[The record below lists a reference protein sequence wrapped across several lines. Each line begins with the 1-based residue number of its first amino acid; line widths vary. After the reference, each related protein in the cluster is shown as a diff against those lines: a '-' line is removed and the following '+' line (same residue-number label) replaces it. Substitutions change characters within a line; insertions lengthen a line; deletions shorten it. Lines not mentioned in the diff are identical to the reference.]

1 MKLKKYIQFIKE
13 SIKEDIEEQSIWKV
27 TEDEIQDYLRD
38 LDDEGYIIEVE
49 FGFCQKVKQHN
60 YNKPTTE
67 KDVFTEKVLA
77 GDSIRPAYW
86 IRISESD
93 RVSNEDVS
101 DSIKFAYSI
110 IKEKADADISICDE
124 NGDLGDI
131 EGIEIKGGLFF
142 TDNWNSGEPEVLE
155 ADGYISLFV
164 KQKEV
169 VKFTQAD
176 LVDYY
181 EWETIKSAP
190 RLSGLEVKGDNI
202 YIHVDIEDMVDV
214 MLSRNSDYKDILVK
228 GEENMYDNYYGSD
241 YQPDIP
247 SMFQYSL
254 NKENDILLVKSMIK
268 EIGGLES
275 TINYIGDECSDE
287 SYESVKG
294 KSEEEVIGFLLKE
307 RFYTTLKQLCKDSEI
322 CQEVRQTIGD
332 WEMNAHVYRN
342 YKEVLDEFDR
352 IVGKEFEYTKEEKEV
367 TKYYTTKDAEGNQTK
382 REYQV
387 TVTFYIIQFSNDWTE
402 NTDPEY
408 LKYRDLVDL
417 FKEWCGEMNFNYQM
431 SPHFS
436 DYGNVD
442 SVALNK
448 DINSDLKRY
457 LSK

>member
-110 IKEKADADISICDE
+110 IKEKADADISIHDE
-124 NGDLGDI
+124 DGDIGDI
-131 EGIEIKGGLFF
+131 EGIQIKGGLFF
-142 TDNWNSGEPEVLE
+142 TDNWNSSEPELLE

-181 EWETIKSAP
+181 EWE
-190 RLSGLEVKGDNI
+190 SGCEVKGDNI
-202 YIHVDIEDMVDV
+202 YIHVDIEDMADV
-214 MLSRNSDYKDILVK
+214 MLSRKSDYKDILIN
-228 GEENMYDNYYGSD
+228 GEESMYDNYHGHD
-241 YQPDIP
+241 YQPDIQ

-254 NKENDILLVKSMIK
+254 TKENEILLVKSMIK
-268 EIGGLES
+268 EIGGLEIFIS
-275 TINYIGDECSDE
+275 EFKNENLE
-287 SYESVKG
+287 G
-294 KSEEEVIGFLLKE
+294 KSEEEVIEFLLKE
-307 RFYTTLKQLCKDSEI
+307 RFYETLKKLCKDSEI

-332 WEMNAHVYRN
+332 WEMNAHVDTN
-342 YKEVLDEFDR
+342 YKEVLDEFDE
-352 IVGKEFEYTKEEKEV
+352 IVEKEFSYTKTEKEV
-367 TKYYTTKDAEGNQTK
+367 TKYYTSKDAEGNQTK

-387 TVTFYIIQFSNDWTE
+387 TETFYIIQFSNDWTE
-402 NTDPEY
+402 NTDAEY
-408 LKYRDLVDL
+408 LKGRDLVDL
-417 FKEWCGEMNFNYQM
+417 FKEYCGEMQFNYKIE
-431 SPHFS
+431 PHFS
-436 DYGNVD
+436 DWGDVD
-442 SVALNK
+442 KVALNK

>member
-1 MKLKKYIQFIKE
+1 MKLKKYLNFIKE

-49 FGFCQKVKQHN
+49 FGFCQKVTQHN
-60 YNKPTTE
+60 YNRPTTE

-110 IKEKADADISICDE
+110 IKEKADADISIHDTD
-124 NGDLGDI
+124 GDIGDI
-131 EGIEIKGGLFF
+131 EGIEVKGGLFF
-142 TDNWNSGEPEVLE
+142 TDNWNSSEPEVLE

-169 VKFTQAD
+169 IKFTQAD

-181 EWETIKSAP
+181 EWKDSCV
-190 RLSGLEVKGDNI
+190 VKDDKI
-202 YIHVDIEDMVDV
+202 YIEVDIEDMADV

-228 GEENMYDNYYGSD
+228 GEESMYDNYHGHD
-241 YQPDIP
+241 YQPDIQ

-254 NKENDILLVKSMIK
+254 TKENEILLVKSMIK
-268 EIGGLES
+268 EIGGLETFIS
-275 TINYIGDECSDE
+275 E
-287 SYESVKG
+287 SKNENLEG
-294 KSEEEVIGFLLKE
+294 KSEEEVIEFLLKE
-307 RFYTTLKQLCKDSEI
+307 RFYETLKKLCKDSEI
-322 CQEVRQTIGD
+322 CQEVRQNIGD
-332 WEMNAHVYRN
+332 WEMNAHVDTN
-342 YKEVLDEFDR
+342 YKEVLDEFDE
-352 IVGKEFEYTKEEKEV
+352 IVEKEFSYTKTEKEV
-367 TKYYTTKDAEGNQTK
+367 TKYYTSKDAEGNQTR

-387 TVTFYIIQFSNDWTE
+387 TETFYIIQFSNDWTE
-402 NTDPEY
+402 NTDAEY
-408 LKYRDLVDL
+408 LKGRDLVDL
-417 FKEWCGEMNFNYQM
+417 FKEYCGEMSFNYKIE
-431 SPHFS
+431 PRFS
-436 DYGNVD
+436 DWGDVD
-442 SVALNK
+442 KVALNK

>member
-1 MKLKKYIQFIKE
+1 MKIKKYLNFIKE
-13 SIKEDIEEQSIWKV
+13 SIKEDIEEQSIWKIS
-27 TEDEIQDYLRD
+27 EDEIQDYLRD

-49 FGFCQKVKQHN
+49 FGFCQKVTQHN
-60 YNKPTTE
+60 YNRPSTE

-110 IKEKADADISICDE
+110 IKEKADADISIHDE
-124 NGDLGDI
+124 DGDIGDI
-131 EGIEIKGGLFF
+131 EGIEVKGGLFF
-142 TDNWNSGEPEVLE
+142 TDNWNSSEPEVLE

-181 EWETIKSAP
+181 EWE
-190 RLSGLEVKGDNI
+190 SGCEVKGDNI
-202 YIHVDIEDMVDV
+202 YIEVDIEDMADV

-228 GEENMYDNYYGSD
+228 GEESMYDNYHGHD
-241 YQPDIP
+241 YQPDIQ

-254 NKENDILLVKSMIK
+254 TKENEILLVKSMIK
-268 EIGGLES
+268 EIGGLEIFIS
-275 TINYIGDECSDE
+275 EFKNENLE
-287 SYESVKG
+287 E
-294 KSEEEVIGFLLKE
+294 KSEEEVIDFLLKE
-307 RFYTTLKQLCKDSEI
+307 RFYETLKKLCKDSEI
-322 CQEVRQTIGD
+322 CQEVRQNIGD
-332 WEMNAHVYRN
+332 WEMNAHVDRN
-342 YKEVLDEFDR
+342 YKEVLDEFDE
-352 IVGKEFEYTKEEKEV
+352 IVEKEFSYTKTEKEV
-367 TKYYTTKDAEGNQTK
+367 TKYYTSKDTEGNQTK

-387 TVTFYIIQFSNDWTE
+387 TETFYIIQFNNDWTE
-402 NTDPEY
+402 NTDAEY
-408 LKYRDLVDL
+408 LKGRDLVDL
-417 FKEWCGEMNFNYQM
+417 FKEYCGEMSFNYKIEH
-431 SPHFS
+431 HFS
-436 DYGNVD
+436 DWGDVD
-442 SVALNK
+442 KVALNK

>member
-1 MKLKKYIQFIKE
+1 MIKKYLEFIKE

-49 FGFCQKVKQHN
+49 FGFCQKVTQHN

-110 IKEKADADISICDE
+110 IKEKADADISIHDTD
-124 NGDLGDI
+124 GDIGDI
-131 EGIEIKGGLFF
+131 EGIEVKGGLFF
-142 TDNWNSGEPEVLE
+142 TDNWNSSEPEVLE

-169 VKFTQAD
+169 IKFTQAD

-181 EWETIKSAP
+181 EWE
-190 RLSGLEVKGDNI
+190 SGCEVKGDNI

-228 GEENMYDNYYGSD
+228 GEESMYDNYHGHD
-241 YQPDIP
+241 YQPDIQ

-254 NKENDILLVKSMIK
+254 TKENEILLVKSMIK
-268 EIGGLES
+268 EIGGLEIFIS
-275 TINYIGDECSDE
+275 EFKNENLE
-287 SYESVKG
+287 G
-294 KSEEEVIGFLLKE
+294 KSEEEVIEFLLKE
-307 RFYTTLKQLCKDSEI
+307 RFYETLKKLCKDSEI

-332 WEMNAHVYRN
+332 WEMNAHVDTN
-342 YKEVLDEFDR
+342 YKEVLDEFDE
-352 IVGKEFEYTKEEKEV
+352 IVEKEFSYTKTEKEV
-367 TKYYTTKDAEGNQTK
+367 TKYYTSKDAEGNQTK

-387 TVTFYIIQFSNDWTE
+387 TETFYIIQFSNDWTE
-402 NTDPEY
+402 NTDAEY
-408 LKYRDLVDL
+408 LKGRDLVDL
-417 FKEWCGEMNFNYQM
+417 FKEYCGEMSFNYKIE
-431 SPHFS
+431 PRFS
-436 DYGNVD
+436 DWGDVD
-442 SVALNK
+442 KVALNK

>member
-13 SIKEDIEEQSIWKV
+13 SIKEDIEEQSIWKIS
-27 TEDEIQDYLRD
+27 EDEIQDYLRD

-49 FGFCQKVKQHN
+49 FGFYQKVTQHN
-60 YNKPTTE
+60 YNRPSTE

-110 IKEKADADISICDE
+110 IKEKTDADISIHDTD
-124 NGDLGDI
+124 GDIGDI
-131 EGIEIKGGLFF
+131 EGIEVKGGLFF
-142 TDNWNSGEPEVLE
+142 TDNWNSSEPEVLE

-181 EWETIKSAP
+181 EWES
-190 RLSGLEVKGDNI
+190 SCEVKDDKI
-202 YIHVDIEDMVDV
+202 YIEVDIEDMADI
-214 MLSRNSDYKDILVK
+214 MLSRNSNYKDILVK
-228 GEENMYDNYYGSD
+228 GEESMYDNYHGND

-254 NKENDILLVKSMIK
+254 TKENDILLVKSMIK
-268 EIGGLES
+268 EIGGLEIFIS
-275 TINYIGDECSDE
+275 EFKNENLE
-287 SYESVKG
+287 E
-294 KSEEEVIGFLLKE
+294 KSEEEVIDFLLKE
-307 RFYTTLKQLCKDSEI
+307 RFYETLKKLCKDSEI
-322 CQEVRQTIGD
+322 CQEVRQNIGD
-332 WEMNAHVYRN
+332 WEMNAHVDRN
-342 YKEVLDEFDR
+342 YKEVLDEFDE
-352 IVGKEFEYTKEEKEV
+352 IVEKEFSYTKTEKEV
-367 TKYYTTKDAEGNQTK
+367 TKYYTSKDTEGNQTK

-387 TVTFYIIQFSNDWTE
+387 TETFYIIQFNNDWTE
-402 NTDPEY
+402 NTDAEY
-408 LKYRDLVDL
+408 LKGRDLVDL
-417 FKEWCGEMNFNYQM
+417 FKEYCGEMSFNYKIE
-431 SPHFS
+431 PHFS
-436 DYGNVD
+436 DWGDVD
-442 SVALNK
+442 KVALNK

>member
-49 FGFCQKVKQHN
+49 FGFSQKVKQN
-60 YNKPTTE
+60 SYKDGKPTITE

-86 IRISESD
+86 IRISESS

-110 IKEKADADISICDE
+110 MKEKADADISIHDTD
-124 NGDLGDI
+124 GDIGDI
-131 EGIEIKGGLFF
+131 EGIQIKGGLFF
-142 TDNWNSGEPEVLE
+142 TDNWNSSEPEVLE

-181 EWETIKSAP
+181 EWES
-190 RLSGLEVKGDNI
+190 SCEVKGDNI
-202 YIHVDIEDMVDV
+202 YIEVDIEDMADV
-214 MLSRNSDYKDILVK
+214 MLSRKSDYKDILIN
-228 GEENMYDNYYGSD
+228 GEEDMYDNYHGSD
-241 YQPDIP
+241 YQPDTQ

-254 NKENDILLVKSMIK
+254 TKENEILLVKSMIK
-268 EIGGLES
+268 EIGGLEIFIS
-275 TINYIGDECSDE
+275 EFKNENLE
-287 SYESVKG
+287 E
-294 KSEEEVIGFLLKE
+294 KSEEEVIDFLLKE
-307 RFYTTLKQLCKDSEI
+307 RFYTTLNQLCKDSEI

-332 WEMNAHVYRN
+332 WEMNAHVDRN
-342 YKEVLDEFDR
+342 YKEILDEFDE
-352 IVGKEFEYTKEEKEV
+352 IVEKEFSCTKKEKEV
-367 TKYYTTKDAEGNQTK
+367 TKYYTSKDAEGNQTRK
-382 REYQV
+382 EYKEM
-387 TVTFYIIQFSNDWTE
+387 VTFYVIQFSNDWTE
-402 NTDPEY
+402 NTDAEY
-408 LKYRDLVDL
+408 LKGRDLVDL
-417 FKEWCGEMNFNYQM
+417 FKEYCSNEMQFNYNM
-431 SPHFS
+431 DPYFS

-442 SVALNK
+442 RVSLNK
-448 DINSDLKRY
+448 DITSDLNRY

>member
-13 SIKEDIEEQSIWKV
+13 SIKEDIEEQSIWKIS
-27 TEDEIQDYLRD
+27 EDEIQDYLRD

-49 FGFCQKVKQHN
+49 FGFCQKVTQHN

-110 IKEKADADISICDE
+110 IKEKADADISIHDE
-124 NGDLGDI
+124 DGDIGDI
-131 EGIEIKGGLFF
+131 EGIEVKGGLFF
-142 TDNWNSGEPEVLE
+142 TDNWNSPEPELLE

-169 VKFTQAD
+169 IKFTQAD

-181 EWETIKSAP
+181 EWE
-190 RLSGLEVKGDNI
+190 SGCEVKGDNI
-202 YIHVDIEDMVDV
+202 YIEVDIEDMADV

-228 GEENMYDNYYGSD
+228 GEESMYDNYHGHD
-241 YQPDIP
+241 YQPDIQ

-254 NKENDILLVKSMIK
+254 TKENEILLVKSMIK
-268 EIGGLES
+268 EIGGLEIFIS
-275 TINYIGDECSDE
+275 EFKNENLE
-287 SYESVKG
+287 G
-294 KSEEEVIGFLLKE
+294 KSEEEVIEFLLKE
-307 RFYTTLKQLCKDSEI
+307 RFYETLKKLCKDSEI
-322 CQEVRQTIGD
+322 CQEVRQNIGD
-332 WEMNAHVYRN
+332 WEMNAHVDRN
-342 YKEVLDEFDR
+342 YKEVLDEFDE
-352 IVGKEFEYTKEEKEV
+352 IVEKEFSYTKTEKEV
-367 TKYYTTKDAEGNQTK
+367 TKYYTSKDTEGNQTK

-387 TVTFYIIQFSNDWTE
+387 TETFYIIQFNNDWTE
-402 NTDPEY
+402 NTDAEY
-408 LKYRDLVDL
+408 LKGRDLVDL
-417 FKEWCGEMNFNYQM
+417 FKEYCGEMSFNYKIE
-431 SPHFS
+431 PHFS
-436 DYGNVD
+436 DWGDVD
-442 SVALNK
+442 KVALNK

-457 LSK
+457 LPK

>member
-1 MKLKKYIQFIKE
+1 MKLKKYLEFIKE

-49 FGFCQKVKQHN
+49 FGFCQKVTQHN
-60 YNKPTTE
+60 YNRPTTE

-110 IKEKADADISICDE
+110 IKEKADADISIHDTD
-124 NGDLGDI
+124 GDIGDI
-131 EGIEIKGGLFF
+131 EGIEVKGGLFF
-142 TDNWNSGEPEVLE
+142 TDNWNSPEPELLE

-169 VKFTQAD
+169 IKFTQAD

-181 EWETIKSAP
+181 EWE
-190 RLSGLEVKGDNI
+190 SGCEVKGDNI
-202 YIHVDIEDMVDV
+202 YIEVDIEDMADV

-228 GEENMYDNYYGSD
+228 GEESMYDNYHGHD
-241 YQPDIP
+241 YQPDIQ

-254 NKENDILLVKSMIK
+254 TKENEILLVKSMIK
-268 EIGGLES
+268 EIRGLETFIS
-275 TINYIGDECSDE
+275 EFKNENLE
-287 SYESVKG
+287 G
-294 KSEEEVIGFLLKE
+294 KSEEEVIEFLLKE
-307 RFYTTLKQLCKDSEI
+307 RFYETLKKLCKDSEI

-332 WEMNAHVYRN
+332 WEMNAHVDTN
-342 YKEVLDEFDR
+342 YKEVLDEFDE
-352 IVGKEFEYTKEEKEV
+352 IVEKEFSYTKTEKEV
-367 TKYYTTKDAEGNQTK
+367 TKYYTSKDAEGNQTK

-387 TVTFYIIQFSNDWTE
+387 TETFYIIQFSNDWTE
-402 NTDPEY
+402 NTDAEY
-408 LKYRDLVDL
+408 LKGRDLVDL
-417 FKEWCGEMNFNYQM
+417 FKEYCGEMSFNYKIE
-431 SPHFS
+431 PRFS
-436 DYGNVD
+436 DWGDVD
-442 SVALNK
+442 KVALNK

>member
-49 FGFCQKVKQHN
+49 FGFCQKVTQHN

-110 IKEKADADISICDE
+110 IKEKADADISIHDTD
-124 NGDLGDI
+124 GDIGDI
-131 EGIEIKGGLFF
+131 EGIEVKGGLFF
-142 TDNWNSGEPEVLE
+142 TDNWNSPEPELLE

-169 VKFTQAD
+169 IKFTQAD

-181 EWETIKSAP
+181 EWE
-190 RLSGLEVKGDNI
+190 SGCEVKGDNI
-202 YIHVDIEDMVDV
+202 YIEVDIEDMADV

-228 GEENMYDNYYGSD
+228 GEESMYDNYHGHD
-241 YQPDIP
+241 YQPDIQ

-254 NKENDILLVKSMIK
+254 TKENEILLVKSMIK
-268 EIGGLES
+268 EIGGLEIFIS
-275 TINYIGDECSDE
+275 EFKNENLE
-287 SYESVKG
+287 G
-294 KSEEEVIGFLLKE
+294 KSEEEVIEFLLKE
-307 RFYTTLKQLCKDSEI
+307 RFYETLKKLCKDSEI

-332 WEMNAHVYRN
+332 WEMNAHVDTN
-342 YKEVLDEFDR
+342 YKEVLDEFDE
-352 IVGKEFEYTKEEKEV
+352 IVEKEFSYTKTEKEV
-367 TKYYTTKDAEGNQTK
+367 TKYYTSKDAEGNQTK

-387 TVTFYIIQFSNDWTE
+387 TETFYIIQFSNDWTE
-402 NTDPEY
+402 NTDAEY
-408 LKYRDLVDL
+408 LKGRDLVDL

-448 DINSDLKRY
+448 DITSDLKRY